1 MTNRRRRSDDGWRG
15 KERLLCSFL
24 VVSTTPTQA
33 AELGF
38 KKDDIIQEWL
48 WDEDVDEG
56 VRDAISSITGQDFVD
71 EDYDGA
77 VDGAI
82 IWWRDGDDEDA
93 LTDDVVDAEALLD
106 PDSPFWIIVPKP
118 GRDGAASP
126 SVIQNAAKSAGMN
139 PAKPMSLSADW
150 NAVRLLPFGAGRQR
164 HSAEH

>member
-1 MTNRRRRSDDGWRG
+1 M
-15 KERLLCSFL
+15 L

-33 AELGF
+33 AGLGF

-48 WDEDVDEG
+48 WDEDVDES
-56 VRDAISSITGQDFVD
+56 VRDAISSITGQDLVD

-77 VDGAI
+77 VDGAL

-93 LTDDVVDAEALLD
+93 LTDDVVDAEAPLD
-106 PDSPFWIIVPKP
+106 PDSPFWIIAPKP
-118 GRDGAASP
+118 GRVGAASP
-126 SVIQNAAKSAGMN
+126 SVIQNAAKNAGMN

-150 NAVRLLPFGAGRQR
+150 NAIRLLPFGAGRQR